1 MDYHHGA
8 CEDTWLTAL
17 DQANAW
23 GMPIFANLDPFGPG
37 VPNGLV
43 QHILVDALTAHKRM
57 FDVAGH
63 YARAAVVR
71 LVVDRRA
78 KPTATFIDDTDLA
91 SVAATD
97 ANTPEPTMN

>member
-1 MDYHHGA
+1 
-8 CEDTWLTAL
+8 
-17 DQANAW
+17 
-23 GMPIFANLDPFGPG
+23 
-37 VPNGLV
+37 
-43 QHILVDALTAHKRM
+43 M